1 MREDLQVVTLHIE
14 ATELREHT
22 YIAKFSYMN
31 FWDLFFWKIWIILE
45 LGKLHTSKN
54 ISYDTGRKIGDVIY

>member
-14 ATELREHT
+14 AKELREHT
-22 YIAKFSYMN
+22 SIAKFSYMN
-31 FWDLFFWKIWIILE
+31 FWDFFWKIWIILE
-45 LGKLHTSKN
+45 LGKLHTSKI